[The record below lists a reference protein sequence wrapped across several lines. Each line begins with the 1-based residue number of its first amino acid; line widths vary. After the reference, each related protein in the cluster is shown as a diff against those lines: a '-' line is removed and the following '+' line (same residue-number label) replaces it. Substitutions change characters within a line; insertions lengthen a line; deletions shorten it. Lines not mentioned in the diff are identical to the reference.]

1 MAKKKTALPKMPKTV
16 KIDPDSPPSAQLH
29 AMADNL
35 AGLEKLAARKDAPQP
50 FKELVAIMGTT
61 FLAAMGGQANF
72 MQMAMTEARKAN
84 EAKK

>member
-35 AGLEKLAARKDAPQP
+35 AGLEKLAARKDAPKP
-50 FKELVAIMGTT
+50 FKDCVSMMGAT
-61 FLAAMGGQANF
+61 FLAAMGGQASYMN
-72 MQMAMTEARKAN
+72 MAMTEARKAN
-84 EAKK
+84 EAKS